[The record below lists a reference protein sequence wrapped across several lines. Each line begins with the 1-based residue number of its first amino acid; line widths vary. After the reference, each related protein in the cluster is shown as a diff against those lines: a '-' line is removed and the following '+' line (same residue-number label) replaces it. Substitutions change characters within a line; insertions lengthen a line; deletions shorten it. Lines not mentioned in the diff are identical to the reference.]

1 MFKRFKQAFLCCI
14 CASVIIGGTN
24 IVSYATDDITE
35 KEKESIKNT
44 VETFV
49 KEDYNFNG
57 GKNNFS
63 TLGSNDF
70 KEYLKAR
77 NDFKQANND
86 YQDYK
91 PIDSKY
97 TFDFEKI
104 EKDSDNVKVDVY
116 VSETFSY
123 DLEGKRENDASAG
136 NEYDIYLTKIG
147 DSWKIM
153 SATIDVSVD
162 PIDCFFDVN
171 QEFGYAQKNKI
182 DANTRK
188 NNLKKMLDKIE
199 ELKSNISSEPPVSLE
214 DVDQNLKEDSAP
226 KLGAITSSQR
236 QAIYDYAY
244 AYRESRRN
252 PNYLSF
258 KADCANYAS
267 QALRKA
273 GARADKSHS
282 IKIDGKN
289 RTWSLEPDSIHIQ
302 PTYGDA
308 WAQAHYLRAFI
319 VRNENGYRG
328 PGGHAIEYGSTLQLG
343 DLTFIHNGTWFHT
356 YIVVGPG
363 SN

>member
-171 QEFGYAQKNKI
+171 QEFGYAQKNKV

-188 NNLKKMLDKIE
+188 DNLKKMLDKIE
-199 ELKSNISSEPPVSLE
+199 ELKSNI
-214 DVDQNLKEDSAP
+214 
-226 KLGAITSSQR
+226 
-236 QAIYDYAY
+236 
-244 AYRESRRN
+244 
-252 PNYLSF
+252 
-258 KADCANYAS
+258 
-267 QALRKA
+267 
-273 GARADKSHS
+273 
-282 IKIDGKN
+282 
-289 RTWSLEPDSIHIQ
+289 
-302 PTYGDA
+302 
-308 WAQAHYLRAFI
+308 
-319 VRNENGYRG
+319 
-328 PGGHAIEYGSTLQLG
+328 
-343 DLTFIHNGTWFHT
+343 
-356 YIVVGPG
+356 
-363 SN
+363 

>member
-153 SATIDVSVD
+153 SATIKVEEDPVD
-162 PIDCFFDVN
+162 SYFDVN
-171 QEFGYAQKNKI
+171 KELDYSKGKELKGINVKQ
-182 DANTRK
+182 
-188 NNLKKMLDKIE
+188 NLKKMLDKMDYI
-199 ELKSNISSEPPVSLE
+199 KKNY
-214 DVDQNLKEDSAP
+214 K
-226 KLGAITSSQR
+226 KK
-236 QAIYDYAY
+236 IY
-244 AYRESRRN
+244 
-252 PNYLSF
+252 
-258 KADCANYAS
+258 
-267 QALRKA
+267 RK
-273 GARADKSHS
+273 
-282 IKIDGKN
+282 IC
-289 RTWSLEPDSIHIQ
+289 
-302 PTYGDA
+302 
-308 WAQAHYLRAFI
+308 
-319 VRNENGYRG
+319 
-328 PGGHAIEYGSTLQLG
+328 
-343 DLTFIHNGTWFHT
+343 
-356 YIVVGPG
+356 
-363 SN
+363 